1 MFIASSLQKLLF
13 AITKKKILM
22 VFSQKELIFYLIK
35 TKNKNIKL
43 LYKIKAFLEVVLK
56 KLALYIELEY

>member
-1 MFIASSLQKLLF
+1 
-13 AITKKKILM
+13 M

-43 LYKIKAFLEVVLK
+43 LYKIKAFLEVV
-56 KLALYIELEY
+56 